1 MKNLTKKQWVIVVV
15 VIALIGGGAAYKT
28 KHHRRA
34 IMSSAFENYVRTGEP
49 LDRSSRLQTAL
60 GLKPSASYNEI
71 WEALRD
77 EPVGRA
83 RLCPESRVRASNVF
97 LSVYEFEP
105 NSFLGSYEPSFK
117 AITPLAVNGMP
128 VPVTKDGGYGHIDVP
143 PGATYIQLTALPN
156 PAAPDGKVI
165 VEWRQPDFRGWP
177 GIASCLVPFA
187 VPVAL
192 KTGETI
198 RIPIE
203 RTD

>member
-83 RLCPESRVRASNVF
+83 RLCPESRASDSVF
-97 LSVYEFEP
+97 LHVYEFKP
-105 NSFLGSYEPSFK
+105 HYFAGGYEPSFK

-128 VPVTKDGGYGHIDVP
+128 VPVTKDGGYGYPPVP
-143 PGATYIQLTALPN
+143 PGATYIELAALPN

-165 VEWRQPDFRGWP
+165 VEWRAEDFRGWP
-177 GIASCLVPFA
+177 GIPSCMVPFA